1 MFISSRFLS
10 LLMLL
15 SLLKFQPYPCRPN
28 ILVNGMALMTS
39 SSNTMTTTNN
49 NDNPGPLELY
59 YFGVFARVASLFALE
74 HSGLDY
80 VYKSP
85 GNNWKEL
92 KPTLAW
98 KCLPCLKNL
107 PAGHTTAF
115 AGGEI
120 GQETAILYYIA
131 AACPSTKL
139 KGDSFAD
146 ELISQQLLGEGE
158 DIYNHLAN
166 IKGNLVSHEQA
177 LTFWSKD
184 AQDPN
189 SHNKRFGIYVIL
201 GLLENFYRNCNG
213 GHSGGGGTGKFT
225 ESGCTVGECKLFSSL
240 HCVFMIDPSVFDD
253 PQFTGVN
260 TFYQRFKALPETQ
273 TILNDRK
280 NVFQQYFLKP
290 EEGL

>member
-1 MFISSRFLS
+1 M
-10 LLMLL
+10 
-15 SLLKFQPYPCRPN
+15 
-28 ILVNGMALMTS
+28 
-39 SSNTMTTTNN
+39 TNN

-74 HSGLDY
+74 HSGLEY

-98 KCLPCLKNL
+98 RCLPCLKNL
-107 PAGHTTAF
+107 PAEHTTAF

-131 AACPSTKL
+131 AACSSTKL

-177 LTFWSKD
+177 LIFWSK
-184 AQDPN
+184 ATADPT
-189 SHNKRFGIYVIL
+189 SHNRKFGIYVIMS
-201 GLLENFYRNCNG
+201 LLETFYRKCNN
-213 GHSGGGGTGKFT
+213 GHGANDSNRTEGKFT
-225 ESGCTVGECKLFSSL
+225 ESGCTVDEIKLLTSL
-240 HCVFMIDPSVFDD
+240 HSVYMIDASVFDD
-253 PQFTGVN
+253 PSFVGVKA
-260 TFYQRFKALPETQ
+260 FYQRFKALPETQ
-273 TILNDRK
+273 TILNDTK
-280 NVFQQYFLKP
+280 NVFQQYFFETGGIVKNNNNNNNKMKWYTTKTKKKKKKRIYCTDRSNNK
-290 EEGL
+290 

>member
-1 MFISSRFLS
+1 
-10 LLMLL
+10 
-15 SLLKFQPYPCRPN
+15 
-28 ILVNGMALMTS
+28 MTS

-131 AACPSTKL
+131 ATCASTKL
-139 KGDSFAD
+139 KGDSLAD
-146 ELISQQLLGEGE
+146 EVISQQLLGEGE
-158 DIYNHLAN
+158 DIYTHLAN
-166 IKGNLVSHEQA
+166 IKGNLVSPEQA
-177 LTFWSKD
+177 LHFWSK
-184 AQDPN
+184 ATADPTR
-189 SHNKRFGIYVIL
+189 HNRKFGIYVIMS
-201 GLLENFYRNCNG
+201 LLEKFYRKCNDGRG
-213 GHSGGGGTGKFT
+213 GVNESNRTEGKFT
-225 ESGCTVGECKLFSSL
+225 ESGCTVGEIKLWTSL
-240 HCVFMIDPSVFDD
+240 HSVYMIDASVFDD
-253 PQFTGVN
+253 PSFAGV
-260 TFYQRFKALPETQ
+260 TAFYQRFKALPETQ
-273 TILNDRK
+273 TILNDTK

-290 EEGL
+290 EGL